1 MLRHTVVNQLLDIL
15 LPHVIEELLTGRTDE
30 VVPSR
35 FFDGETNDRLENIEL
50 HEVVE
55 EITIVDP
62 EANSEEP
69 KCSQAEMLVS
79 GGKEGGNPGGDI
91 RGEEEEM
98 AAERMLKCEITQKVA
113 KVKEQ
118 ICSFLRH
125 GEGGFL

>member
-1 MLRHTVVNQLLDIL
+1 MTH

-69 KCSQAEMLVS
+69 KCSCGIVHQHRSKWRV
-79 GGKEGGNPGGDI
+79 
-91 RGEEEEM
+91 R
-98 AAERMLKCEITQKVA
+98 
-113 KVKEQ
+113 
-118 ICSFLRH
+118 
-125 GEGGFL
+125 